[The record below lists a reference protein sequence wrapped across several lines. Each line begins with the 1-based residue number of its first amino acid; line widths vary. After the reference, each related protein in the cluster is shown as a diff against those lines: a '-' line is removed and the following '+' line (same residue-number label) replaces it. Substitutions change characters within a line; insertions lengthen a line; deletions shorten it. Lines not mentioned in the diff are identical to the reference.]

1 MTKKLPRPSNNNEEV
16 HIEVESWQWNTAP
29 QRFTWK
35 HWLVLVVLISVAIL
49 LGFGFLIIA
58 GVALII
64 GVVVSLVLFLFKKL
78 SGG

>member
-1 MTKKLPRPSNNNEEV
+1 MIKKLPRPSNNNEEV
-16 HIEVESWQWNTAP
+16 HIEVESWQWRTSS

-35 HWLVLVVLISVAIL
+35 HWLILIALVSVAIL

-58 GVALII
+58 GVALIVGI
-64 GVVVSLVLFLFKKL
+64 VVSLVLFLFKKL